1 MKNKFWASVVSIIV
15 TVITVL
21 FIWFIYGKPIITDKA
36 TQMVFCLAIIA
47 LYNNARDYISRKEES
62 E

>member
-1 MKNKFWASVVSIIV
+1 MKNKFWAHVVSIIV

-21 FIWFIYGKPIITDKA
+21 LIWFIYGKPIVTDNA

-47 LYNNARDYISRKEES
+47 LYNTTYDYMSRKKE
-62 E
+62 